1 MSSKLCAFVLPLLL
15 ATSVAAQTETPV
27 ISFPASGPYTVTG
40 TLRAG
45 QPFTVQYTLDRL
57 KTCRATYSGIQ
68 TWHISVEY
76 RFDYGTFQEAFVTS
90 QSGPVRVSVPATIT
104 APAGARTL
112 ELRFKNWDRGSCV
125 AYDPSSWPIY
135 TFTLQQ

>member
-1 MSSKLCAFVLPLLL
+1 LSSKLCALVLPLLL
-15 ATSVAAQTETPV
+15 ATSALAQTPV

-45 QPFTVQYTLDRL
+45 QAITVQYDLNRL
-57 KTCRATYSGIQ
+57 KTCRATYSGMD
-68 TWHISVEY
+68 TWFIAVEY
-76 RFDYGTFQEAFVTS
+76 RFDYGTFQSAYVTN
-90 QSGPVRVSVPATIT
+90 QSGYTRYAVPATLN
-104 APAGARTL
+104 APVGARTL
-112 ELRFKNWDRGSCV
+112 EMRFKNWDRGSCV

>member
-1 MSSKLCAFVLPLLL
+1 MSSKLCAFVLPLLI
-15 ATSVAAQTETPV
+15 ATSAVAQTTTPV
-27 ISFPASGPYTVTG
+27 ISFPASGAYTVTG

-45 QPFTVQYTLDRL
+45 QAFTVEYDLNRL
-57 KTCRATYSGIQ
+57 KTCRATYSGMD
-68 TWHISVEY
+68 TWFIAVEY
-76 RFDYGTFQEAFVTS
+76 RFDYGTFQSAYVTTT
-90 QSGPVRVSVPATIT
+90 SGYTRLPAPATIT

-112 ELRFKNWDRGSCV
+112 EMRFKNWDRGSCV